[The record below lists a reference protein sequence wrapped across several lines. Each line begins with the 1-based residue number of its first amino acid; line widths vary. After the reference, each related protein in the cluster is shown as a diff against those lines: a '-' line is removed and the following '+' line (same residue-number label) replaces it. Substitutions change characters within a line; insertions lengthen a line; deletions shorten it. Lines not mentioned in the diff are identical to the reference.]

1 MLMELDEGHP
11 YYEKLRAI
19 EKQVQSGADLTRQLL
34 GFARGGRYEVKPTD
48 LNEIISRAA
57 AMFGRTKKEIRM
69 HEKYC
74 ARIWAVDADR
84 GQMDQVLLNLFVNA
98 WQAMPGGG
106 DLFLETDNVNLDT
119 DYVAPYEIKP
129 GPYVKVSI
137 TDTGVGMDEKTRQ
150 RIFDPFFTTKEMG
163 RGAGL
168 GLASA
173 YGIIKGH
180 SGFINVYSEKG
191 HGTTF
196 NIYLPA
202 SNQEVVKEKPSAG
215 AIRKGIETILVVD
228 DERMILDVT
237 QGMLESLGYRALIAQ
252 GGAEAME
259 IYRADHGKIDLV
271 ILDMIM
277 PGMGG
282 GELLDRMKA
291 VHAEVKVL
299 LSSGY
304 SINGEAEAIMARGA
318 RLFLQKP
325 FRLDDLSQK
334 IREALGK

>member
-1 MLMELDEGHP
+1 M
-11 YYEKLRAI
+11 
-19 EKQVQSGADLTRQLL
+19 
-34 GFARGGRYEVKPTD
+34 
-48 LNEIISRAA
+48 
-57 AMFGRTKKEIRM
+57 
-69 HEKYC
+69 
-74 ARIWAVDADR
+74 
-84 GQMDQVLLNLFVNA
+84 
-98 WQAMPGGG
+98 
-106 DLFLETDNVNLDT
+106 
-119 DYVAPYEIKP
+119 APYEIKP
-129 GPYVKVSI
+129 GPYVKVSV
-137 TDTGVGMDEKTRQ
+137 TDTGIGMDEKTRQ

-163 RGAGL
+163 RGTGL

-180 SGFINVYSEKG
+180 GGFINVYSEKG

-202 SNQEVVKEKPSAG
+202 SNREVVREGQSVG
-215 AIRKGIETILVVD
+215 AIRRGHETVLVVD
-228 DERMILDVT
+228 DERVILDVT
-237 QGMLESLGYRALIAQ
+237 REMLEGLGYRVLVAQ
-252 GGAEAME
+252 SGADAME

-282 GELLDRMKA
+282 GEILDHMKA
-291 VHAEVKVL
+291 VNADCRVI

-304 SINGEAEAIMARGA
+304 SLNGEARTIMARGA

-334 IREALGK
+334 IREALGDRK